1 VRQDGGRGGKQLLQ
15 AIVLFFVKR
24 HPAEMLKF
32 AATFMKLMYDQDV
45 FGEEFIIKW
54 SKREVK
60 LDKGCHLYDRKAEK
74 VFKAQI
80 EQFVEWLQ

>member
-1 VRQDGGRGGKQLLQ
+1 
-15 AIVLFFVKR
+15 
-24 HPAEMLKF
+24 MLKF

-54 SKREVK
+54 FKREVR

-80 EQFVEWLQ
+80 E